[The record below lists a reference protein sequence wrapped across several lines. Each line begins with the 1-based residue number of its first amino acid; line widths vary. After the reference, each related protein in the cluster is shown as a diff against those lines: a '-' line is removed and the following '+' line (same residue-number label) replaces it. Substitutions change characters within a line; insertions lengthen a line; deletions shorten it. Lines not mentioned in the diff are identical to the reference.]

1 MSITLKRTLLALL
14 SAGCLATAI
23 ASDGHHSSRHGDRIE
38 HQQKMMERFA
48 HKLDLNASQK
58 DKLRALSE
66 ALSKQRQIMHGDSG
80 LKSEMLGLIS
90 GNKMDRSKALELAQS
105 KTRAM
110 QEAAPLVVNASA
122 DFYDSLNPEQQ
133 TKVREWMEKRK
144 HWGSRG

>member
-1 MSITLKRTLLALL
+1 MSITLKRSLLALL
-14 SAGCLATAI
+14 SAGCLATAM
-23 ASDGHHSSRHGDRIE
+23 AADGHHASRHGDRIA
-38 HQQKMMERFA
+38 HQQKMVERFA
-48 HKLDLNASQK
+48 SKLDLNASQK
-58 DKLRALSE
+58 DKLKALSE

-80 LKSEMLGLIS
+80 LKSEMLGLIN
-90 GNKMDRSKALELAQS
+90 GNKMDRSKALEWAQS

-144 HWGSRG
+144 RWGSRG

>member
-23 ASDGHHSSRHGDRIE
+23 ASDGHHSSRHGDRME
-38 HQQKMMERFA
+38 HQQKMVERFA
-48 HKLDLNASQK
+48 SKLDLNASQK
-58 DKLRALSE
+58 DKLKALSE
-66 ALSKQRQIMHGDSG
+66 ALSKQRQIMHGDNG

-90 GNKMDRSKALELAQS
+90 GNKMDRNKALELAQS

-133 TKVREWMEKRK
+133 AKVREWMEKRK
-144 HWGSRG
+144 RWGSRG